1 MKVNEK
7 FYQSFIFLDPE
18 FKDVGDEVD
27 KFQTRLVINDCQV
40 MSMEDQPIEW
50 AEYKVQHL
58 INKKVKGEKIKKIA
72 VLGLKTS
79 TAITNEF
86 MDFLIRLA

>member
-1 MKVNEK
+1 M
-7 FYQSFIFLDPE
+7 
-18 FKDVGDEVD
+18 
-27 KFQTRLVINDCQV
+27 
-40 MSMEDQPIEW
+40 
-50 AEYKVQHL
+50 QHL

-86 MDFLIRLA
+86 MDFLIRLASSDL

>member
-7 FYQSFIFLDPE
+7 LYQSFIFLDPE

-40 MSMEDQPIEW
+40 MSMED
-50 AEYKVQHL
+50 
-58 INKKVKGEKIKKIA
+58 
-72 VLGLKTS
+72 
-79 TAITNEF
+79 
-86 MDFLIRLA
+86 